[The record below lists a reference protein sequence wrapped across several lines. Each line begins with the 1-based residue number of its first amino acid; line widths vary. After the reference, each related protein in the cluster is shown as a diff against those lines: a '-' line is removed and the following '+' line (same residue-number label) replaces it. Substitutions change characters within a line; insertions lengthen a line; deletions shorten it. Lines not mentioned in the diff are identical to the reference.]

1 MKALATDLAPIPY
14 SGVESPPEL
23 ADEASLL
30 MAMATEPLTPSEAR
44 AYACKKYL
52 IYFFILLF
60 CLGLSLSV
68 WLSTQLGEW
77 GFPLAV
83 SRAGVWISLLFF
95 FAAFFVMLALI
106 VSRGKM
112 VRYLG
117 IRPVSR
123 AGTGEGALR
132 EGQDYVAMQG
142 ERRGRHWEYGI
153 RDRENFWR
161 YRENLPSFQIAF
173 RDGAFCAS
181 PHLPARLRVLLG
193 SIPPRRSWRRLRLFA
208 GAEGLST
215 ARPLP
220 LAKYFIQDLWLAEK
234 ILDALGIKPSS
245 PRDLPITGKSAF

>member
-1 MKALATDLAPIPY
+1 MTTEAADLIPIPY
-14 SGVESPPEL
+14 SGVQGPPEL

-44 AYACKKYL
+44 AYARKKYL
-52 IYFFILLF
+52 SYFLILFF
-60 CLGLSLSV
+60 CLGLPVSV
-68 WLSTQLGEW
+68 WMAVQLGEW
-77 GFPLAV
+77 GFPPAV

-95 FAAFFVMLALI
+95 FAVFLAMLALM
-106 VSRGKM
+106 VSRGKA
-112 VRYLG
+112 VRHLG
-117 IRPVSR
+117 LHPVPH

-142 ERRGRHWEYGI
+142 ERRGRRWEYGV

-161 YRENLPSFQIAF
+161 YRGALPSFQIAF

-181 PHLPARLRVLLG
+181 PQLPSRLRALLG
-193 SIPPRRSWRRLRLFA
+193 SIPPRRSWRRLRLSA

-234 ILDALGIKPSS
+234 ILDALGIAPSAS
-245 PRDLPITGKSAF
+245 